1 MKEAVAMK
9 ELCDEADICVYEPL
23 NLTEEGLQEA
33 MLIPVMDPQKLME
46 LDGSDTEKAEP
57 EDSDDEMS
65 RDEIIR

>member
-33 MLIPVMDPQKLME
+33 MLIPVMDP
-46 LDGSDTEKAEP
+46 
-57 EDSDDEMS
+57 
-65 RDEIIR
+65 